1 MNDIKAEKNE
11 KKNWFDI
18 TLTHMSFPIYKYKA
32 MTQKLERNMV
42 NMCGIN
48 ITY

>member
-1 MNDIKAEKNE
+1 MNDIKAEKKRE
-11 KKNWFDI
+11 EELVWHY
-18 TLTHMSFPIYKYKA
+18 THTHVVPIYKYKA
-32 MTQKLERNMV
+32 MTQKLSRNMV